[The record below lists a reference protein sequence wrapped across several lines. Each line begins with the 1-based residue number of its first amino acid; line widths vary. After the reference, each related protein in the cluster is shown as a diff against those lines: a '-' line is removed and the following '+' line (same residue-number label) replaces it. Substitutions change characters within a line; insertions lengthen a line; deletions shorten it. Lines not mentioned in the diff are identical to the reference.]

1 MNVPNKMIDLKTAR
15 CHNCSRCAFT
25 LVEMLLVIA
34 IIAILLALLLPAV
47 QGVRESARRIACG
60 NNLKQL
66 ALAVLHYDHQHR
78 GFPAAANVSEKDT
91 CVGCFDP
98 WSEAK
103 LSASAFTPGEKHGTS
118 WILEIL
124 PYIEESSVY
133 NQWNRQTNV
142 LGNAAVAQTNISTLY
157 CPSRRAGIRVDKND
171 HKNLLDE
178 SWRGGGTDYGGCY
191 GRLDGFMNN
200 TADQHRFCDMSA
212 STQTPTTATAL
223 SPRIKHD
230 SGLLDGIFRPNSKRD
245 SAAAFDGLANV
256 ILLGELQRLRPL
268 AGASGSSAYN
278 RTSYDGW
285 AVGGVATL
293 FDTATDPGRSN
304 LGGLNNNF
312 FESPGSDHLGGAFF
326 AIGDGSIQFISEFV
340 DAKDNH
346 SVFPLLGSMRDGA
359 SAGLELTSK

>member
-15 CHNCSRCAFT
+15 CHSCSRCAFT
-25 LVEMLLVIA
+25 LVETLLVIA

-103 LSASAFTPGEKHGTS
+103 LSDSAFTPGEKHGTS

-178 SWRGGGTDYGGCY
+178 SWRGGGTDYGDCY

-200 TADQHRFCDMSA
+200 TADQHR
-212 STQTPTTATAL
+212 
-223 SPRIKHD
+223 
-230 SGLLDGIFRPNSKRD
+230 
-245 SAAAFDGLANV
+245 
-256 ILLGELQRLRPL
+256 
-268 AGASGSSAYN
+268 
-278 RTSYDGW
+278 
-285 AVGGVATL
+285 
-293 FDTATDPGRSN
+293 
-304 LGGLNNNF
+304 
-312 FESPGSDHLGGAFF
+312 
-326 AIGDGSIQFISEFV
+326 
-340 DAKDNH
+340 
-346 SVFPLLGSMRDGA
+346 
-359 SAGLELTSK
+359 

>member
-15 CHNCSRCAFT
+15 CHSCSRCAFT
-25 LVEMLLVIA
+25 LVETLLVIA

-133 NQWNRQTNV
+133 NQWNRQINV
-142 LGNAAVAQTNISTLY
+142 LGNSAVAQTNISTLY

-171 HKNLLDE
+171 HKNLLDA

-191 GRLDGFMNN
+191 GRLDGFLND
-200 TADQHRFCDMSA
+200 TADQHRFS
-212 STQTPTTATAL
+212 STLTSVQG
-223 SPRIKHD
+223 IKHD

-293 FDTATDPGRSN
+293 FDTATDPDRSN
-304 LGGLNNNF
+304 PGGLNNNF